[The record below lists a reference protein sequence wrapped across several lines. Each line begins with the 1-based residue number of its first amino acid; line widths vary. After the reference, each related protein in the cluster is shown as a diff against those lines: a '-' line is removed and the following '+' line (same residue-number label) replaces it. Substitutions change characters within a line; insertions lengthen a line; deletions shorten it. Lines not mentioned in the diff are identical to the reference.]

1 MLKNIGNRNY
11 CCYDKTS
18 MMKKF
23 LILFVGLF
31 AVNSTMA
38 DVFATK
44 AKSAYLID
52 YDSGTE
58 IFSKNAD
65 VLMPPSSMLKLM
77 TLAVLFEKIKSGE
90 LKPDDTL
97 VVSENAHYKKPIWY
111 PASKMCLVSG
121 QKITVRDAILGII
134 VLSAGDA
141 SVVVAESIAGSEQ
154 KFTEHMQKYAKQ
166 IGMEQ
171 SSFGNASG
179 LPNSNNLMTSR
190 ELAML
195 ASHIISEYS
204 DLYPMFATK
213 RFEFEDTRTDWC
225 KDWARTHTTNYNK
238 LLFSMPGADGLKT
251 GHTDDGGY
259 GMVGS
264 AKVGGRRLIGVIN
277 GFRGGN
283 HEALASE
290 MKKLLN
296 YGYKNTTTKV
306 FYRSGD
312 DVIKIPVWYGIRET
326 VMATVEKNVAITLN
340 KNESIKNVRVLARYD
355 EPVAAPIKQGQ
366 KIGEIVVEYNGDV
379 QQRVPLIAKE
389 KVRKIQFIGRIIK
402 NISVMIWGK

>member
-1 MLKNIGNRNY
+1 
-11 CCYDKTS
+11 
-18 MMKKF
+18 MMKKL

-31 AVNSTMA
+31 TVSTFALA
-38 DVFATK
+38 DTFTTK

-52 YDSGTE
+52 YDSDTE
-58 IFSKNAD
+58 IFTKNAD

-77 TLAVLFEKIKSGE
+77 TLAVLFEKVKSGD
-90 LKPDDTL
+90 LKLDDTL
-97 VVSENAHYKKPIWY
+97 TVSENAHYKKPVWY
-111 PASKMCLVSG
+111 PASKMCLVNG
-121 QKITVRDAILGII
+121 QKITVHDAILGII

-141 SVVVAESIAGSEQ
+141 SVVVAESIAGSEN
-154 KFTEHMQKYAKQ
+154 KFTDYMQKYAKK

-179 LPNSNNLMTSR
+179 LPNPNNLMTSR
-190 ELAML
+190 ELAVL

-213 RFEFEDTRTDWC
+213 RFEFDGTQTDWC

-264 AKVGGRRLIGVIN
+264 AKIGGRRLIGVIN

-283 HEALASE
+283 HEALANE

-296 YGYKNTTTKV
+296 YGYKNTQTKV
-306 FYRSGD
+306 FYRPGD
-312 DVIKIPVWYGIRET
+312 DIIKIPVWYGVRDK
-326 VMATVEKNVAITLN
+326 VVATVDKNVAITLN
-340 KNESIKNVRVLARYD
+340 KNESIKNARVLARYD
-355 EPVAAPIKQGQ
+355 EPVAAPIKVGQ

-379 QQRVPLIAKE
+379 KQRVPLVAKE
-389 KVRKIQFIGRIIK
+389 KIRKIQFIGRIIK
-402 NISVMIWGK
+402 NISVMLWGK